1 MNDKAHGTLIDRY
14 NRTLNYLRISVTDK
28 CNLSCIYCV
37 SHEPYPKLSHSDIL
51 RYEEILHIVTVGTR
65 LGINKVR
72 VTGGEPLVRRG
83 ITDFLE
89 RLTAIPGLDDVSLTT
104 NGILLSSHL
113 ERIRQAGIKRL
124 NISLD
129 SMKPERF
136 QAITGFDGLDRVWAA
151 IMQAL
156 DMGFSPIKINVVA
169 IPGVNE
175 DELTDFARLTLSLPL
190 HVRFIEYMPIGHPEL
205 DPRRCLLTADI
216 KKTVETV
223 GPLEPVAP
231 GSLDGPAR
239 RFRIRGAVGEVGFIS
254 PVSDHFCKTCN
265 RLRLTADGR
274 LRLCLLSDETLAIAP
289 LLRGGADDE
298 ELMALFRTAARIK
311 FEKHTLDQGPALRPH
326 DVMASIGG

>member
-1 MNDKAHGTLIDRY
+1 MNDKAHGTLVDRY

-28 CNLSCIYCV
+28 CNLRCIYCV

-51 RYEEILHIVTVGTR
+51 RYEEILRLVRVGVR
-65 LGINKVR
+65 LGINKIR

-89 RLTAIPGLDDVSLTT
+89 RLTAVPGLDDVSLTT
-104 NGILLSSHL
+104 NGILLSDHL
-113 ERIRQAGIKRL
+113 SQIRRAGITRL

-136 QAITGFDGLDRVWAA
+136 RAITGHDGFDRVWAA

-169 IPGVNE
+169 LPGINE
-175 DELTDFARLTLSLPL
+175 DELADFARLTLTLPL

-205 DPRRCLLTADI
+205 DPRRNLLTPDI
-216 KKTVETV
+216 RNIIETV
-223 GPLEPVAP
+223 GPLDPVV
-231 GSLDGPAR
+231 SDRLDGPAR
-239 RFRIRGAVGEVGFIS
+239 RFRIRGALGEVGLIS

-265 RLRLTADGR
+265 RIRLTADGR
-274 LRLCLLSDETLAIAP
+274 LRLCLLSDETLSIAP
-289 LLRGGADDE
+289 VLRSGADDE
-298 ELMALFRTAARIK
+298 ALAALFRTAARIK
-311 FEKHTLDQGPALRPH
+311 HEKHALGQGTAPGPH